1 MSDFWT
7 IENDPSPNP
16 GVGNAL
22 NGLQIRPVFSG
33 TPPVITGYQLM
44 NGSSVLSST
53 SDTTMPITFSNV
65 LFASRD
71 WLISASVPAL
81 DVDGS
86 GTWTIVAGLTPEEV
100 ADGDNGEFQAQAG
113 TGIDPE
119 AASSAYA

>member
-16 GVGNAL
+16 GAGNAL

-86 GTWTIVAGLTPEEV
+86 GTWTIVAGLSPEEV